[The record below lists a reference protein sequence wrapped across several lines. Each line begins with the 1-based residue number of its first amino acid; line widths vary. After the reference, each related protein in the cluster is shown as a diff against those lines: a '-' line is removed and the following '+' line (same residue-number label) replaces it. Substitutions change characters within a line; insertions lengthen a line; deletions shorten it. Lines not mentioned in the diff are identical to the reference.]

1 MSTLAERVGA
11 LRPTAVN
18 AILADVREVAAAGTP
33 VVSLMRGEPDLPTP
47 PHIVEA
53 ARKALIDGRTNY
65 PDNRGEPPLREAV
78 AARMARDHDLAVD
91 PGTEVLVTTGAT
103 LGVQCALLALVG
115 PGDDVLVPDPI
126 YDAYHSVVG
135 LAGAGVRPVLSTI
148 TGDRFRL
155 TVSALEAARS
165 AAAKVLLLNTPW
177 NPVGTVLRRDE
188 LQAIGD
194 FVLRHG
200 LTLVSDEIYE
210 AIVYDGATHLSPAT
224 LSPEL
229 RARTVVVNSLSKTY
243 AMTGWRVGYTV
254 APPDLTRAMFL
265 VLQQASRGP
274 ATFVQDAAVAALA
287 GPQDTVAAM
296 RDEYAARRA
305 RVLEALRDIAGTRVL
320 PPEGGFFAMV
330 DARYVGHTSDE
341 IRRRLLR
348 DYGVVVAHGSA
359 YGAEG
364 EGMLRV
370 SFASGGETLTE
381 GLARLRRGLS
391 SL

>member
-1 MSTLAERVGA
+1 
-11 LRPTAVN
+11 
-18 AILADVREVAAAGTP
+18 
-33 VVSLMRGEPDLPTP
+33 
-47 PHIVEA
+47 
-53 ARKALIDGRTNY
+53 
-65 PDNRGEPPLREAV
+65 
-78 AARMARDHDLAVD
+78 
-91 PGTEVLVTTGAT
+91 
-103 LGVQCALLALVG
+103 
-115 PGDDVLVPDPI
+115 
-126 YDAYHSVVG
+126 
-135 LAGAGVRPVLSTI
+135 
-148 TGDRFRL
+148 
-155 TVSALEAARS
+155 
-165 AAAKVLLLNTPW
+165 
-177 NPVGTVLRRDE
+177 VLRRDE

>member
-229 RARTVVVNSLSKTY
+229 RAHGSGQQPVE
-243 AMTGWRVGYTV
+243 
-254 APPDLTRAMFL
+254 DLRDDRLARRL
-265 VLQQASRGP
+265 HRG
-274 ATFVQDAAVAALA
+274 
-287 GPQDTVAAM
+287 
-296 RDEYAARRA
+296 AARPDTGDVPGAPAGEPRSGHLRA
-305 RVLEALRDIAGTRVL
+305 GRGGRRAGGAAGH
-320 PPEGGFFAMV
+320 GGR
-330 DARYVGHTSDE
+330 DAR
-341 IRRRLLR
+341 
-348 DYGVVVAHGSA
+348 
-359 YGAEG
+359 
-364 EGMLRV
+364 
-370 SFASGGETLTE
+370 
-381 GLARLRRGLS
+381 
-391 SL
+391 